1 MTPHWVGMLG
11 TTLVMVAFVF
21 QIAILVRKR
30 KAGGLSIGSSVLNMT
45 ASASL
50 LAYALLRDEPMFIII
65 MGFQLAATLVILILN
80 FNYRNRT
87 V

>member
-11 TTLVMVAFVF
+11 TALVMVAFVF

-30 KAGGLSIGSSVLNMT
+30 KAGGLSIGSSVLNVT
-45 ASASL
+45 ASTSL

>member
-11 TTLVMVAFVF
+11 TALVMVAFVF

-45 ASASL
+45 ASTSL

-65 MGFQLAATLVILILN
+65 MGFQLVATLVILILN

>member
-11 TTLVMVAFVF
+11 TALVMVAFVF

-30 KAGGLSIGSSVLNMT
+30 KAGGLSIGASVLNMT

-87 V
+87 A

>member
-1 MTPHWVGMLG
+1 MTPHWVGMTG
-11 TTLVMVAFVF
+11 TALVMVAFVF

-30 KAGGLSIGSSVLNMT
+30 KAGGLSIGSSVLNVT
-45 ASASL
+45 ASTSL

>member
-11 TTLVMVAFVF
+11 TALVMVAFVF

-87 V
+87 A

>member
-11 TTLVMVAFVF
+11 TALVMVAFVF

-45 ASASL
+45 ASTSL

-87 V
+87 A

>member
-11 TTLVMVAFVF
+11 TALVMVAFVF

-65 MGFQLAATLVILILN
+65 MGFQLVATLVILILN

-87 V
+87 A

>member
-11 TTLVMVAFVF
+11 TALVMVAFVF

-65 MGFQLAATLVILILN
+65 MGFQLVATLVILILN

>member
-1 MTPHWVGMLG
+1 MAPHWVGMLG
-11 TTLVMVAFVF
+11 TALVMVAFVF

-87 V
+87 A

>member
-11 TTLVMVAFVF
+11 TALVMVAFVF

-50 LAYALLRDEPMFIII
+50 FAYALLRDEPMFIII
-65 MGFQLAATLVILILN
+65 MGFQLVATLVILILN

>member
-1 MTPHWVGMLG
+1 
-11 TTLVMVAFVF
+11 
-21 QIAILVRKR
+21 LVRKR

-65 MGFQLAATLVILILN
+65 MGFQLVATLVILILN

-87 V
+87 A

>member
-11 TTLVMVAFVF
+11 TALVMVAFVF

-30 KAGGLSIGSSVLNMT
+30 KAGGLSIGSSVLNVT
-45 ASASL
+45 ASTSL

-87 V
+87 A

>member
-1 MTPHWVGMLG
+1 MAPHWVGMLG
-11 TTLVMVAFVF
+11 TALVMVAFVF

-30 KAGGLSIGSSVLNMT
+30 KAGGLSIGSSVLNVT

-87 V
+87 A